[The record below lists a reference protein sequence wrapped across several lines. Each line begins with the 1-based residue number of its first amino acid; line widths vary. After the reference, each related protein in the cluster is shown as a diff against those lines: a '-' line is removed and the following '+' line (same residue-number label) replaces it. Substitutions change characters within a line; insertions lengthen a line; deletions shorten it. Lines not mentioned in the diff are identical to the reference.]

1 MREAAIADDVAK
13 VCKALVDAANARGT
27 PDNVTVGVVKITG
40 QAPENQAPGLRGLLA
55 KWLGR

>member
-1 MREAAIADDVAK
+1 
-13 VCKALVDAANARGT
+13 
-27 PDNVTVGVVKITG
+27 VKITG